1 MDQFDRAINRILS
14 EVFLDTEYATDPR
27 TKKASRKEI
36 DFSNLESKK
45 GIKIGSIKEYDIYKR
60 DTQFPNGTST
70 TICGVTDEI
79 KIAIKGELLSTK
91 VFREKSLESKAG
103 NLLKV
108 DELYHYLID
117 QLGYTII
124 SDTVQSIGGK
134 MVWKKLFRY
143 PDIKI
148 SYSIKGS
155 NKWKELPVDKRQHYE
170 VLWTGDESSARGDL
184 ILKAEN
190 ANKS

>member
-14 EVFLDTEYATDPR
+14 EVFLDTEYSRDPKTNR
-27 TKKASRKEI
+27 AERVKLT
-36 DFSNLESKK
+36 FSDDSKK
-45 GIKIGSIKEYDIYKR
+45 KSTNIGSINGFSLYRK
-60 DTQFPNGTST
+60 DTKFPNGTSV
-70 TICGVTDEI
+70 TIYGLTDDV
-79 KIAIKGELLSTK
+79 KIVIKGDLLGSNTIR
-91 VFREKSLESKAG
+91 VKSLEAG
-103 NLLKV
+103 ENNALKV

-170 VLWTGDESSARGDL
+170 VLWTSDESSARGDL